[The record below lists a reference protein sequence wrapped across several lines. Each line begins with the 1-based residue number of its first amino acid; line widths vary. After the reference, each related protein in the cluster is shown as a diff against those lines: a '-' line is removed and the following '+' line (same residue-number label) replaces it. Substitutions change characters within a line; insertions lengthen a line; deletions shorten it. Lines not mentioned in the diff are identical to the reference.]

1 MEMEME
7 LMASQQRESRL
18 KELINK
24 SSAVLKE
31 NVFDYYQNLI
41 TNSLIT
47 IIQNIYFYWIIII
60 IINR

>member
-1 MEMEME
+1 MEME

>member
-41 TNSLIT
+41 INSLIT